1 MISAEDRGPLIPQ
14 PKVAEDRYHVT
25 VMTLWRWQRDEN
37 LNFPKPIRIGP
48 RLYFYLSDLIAWEK
62 ERAAK
67 SANLEAAGR
76 AHSRLMA
83 AKHAR
88 RA

>member
-1 MISAEDRGPLIPQ
+1 MDTAVQDRGPLIPQ
-14 PKVAEDRYHVT
+14 PKVAERYHVT
-25 VMTLWRWQRDEN
+25 TMTLWRWQQDEK

-48 RLYFYLSDLIAWEK
+48 RLYFYLADLIVWEK

-67 SANLEAAGR
+67 SANSDAG
-76 AHSRLMA
+76 AQARLMA
-83 AKHAR
+83 EKRAR